1 MLFADVYDSG
11 SAKIFLVI
19 KDDNLRK
26 TEMVFDNYLSSG
38 DTVSNDNYHNMIKDL
53 EENNNINV
61 NEIESENTI
70 ILIVEF
76 E

>member
-19 KDDNLRK
+19 KDDNLRQ

-53 EENNNINV
+53 EEDNNINV